1 MKEKDNPLS
10 QSLNGQWAFAFSKN
24 AASRPCD
31 FYKEGFDDSGFDK
44 IMQDYEATDEAHKPF
59 ISSDGENFTLT
70 LPDLTF
76 QKGVVGED
84 NENPDVIMPCHPFS
98 EYDERVLSCCY
109 TKPRSIIEIASFL
122 GIMPSTYLRKNI
134 LEKLV
139 EAGYLFASKK
149 GRAAYYKTITSK
161 VELKRF

>member
-1 MKEKDNPLS
+1 M
-10 QSLNGQWAFAFSKN
+10 
-24 AASRPCD
+24 
-31 FYKEGFDDSGFDK
+31 
-44 IMQDYEATDEAHKPF
+44 
-59 ISSDGENFTLT
+59 
-70 LPDLTF
+70 TF

-149 GRAAYYKTITSK
+149 GRAVYYKTITSK